1 MQNYSY
7 FEASSLNPLNDF
19 LFLDSDLGLEMDDDP
34 LKITQSCET
43 FKPQQESFQ
52 NGIKF
57 DENYFA
63 DIVFNK
69 NEEKTPFVLE
79 KRPKKIIE
87 AGTKMRRRYI
97 EAKKGTRS

>member
-43 FKPQQESFQ
+43 FKPKQESF
-52 NGIKF
+52 
-57 DENYFA
+57 
-63 DIVFNK
+63 
-69 NEEKTPFVLE
+69 
-79 KRPKKIIE
+79 
-87 AGTKMRRRYI
+87 
-97 EAKKGTRS
+97 